1 MYSDESKKDLMRKME
16 EVERQNR
23 DRMVSGIGNL
33 IGVMVALTVI
43 LLLSALLFSLIKWL
57 RQDMRSIFSAGESP
71 IKSRARGIST
81 PA

>member
-33 IGVMVALTVI
+33 IGVMVALAGI

-57 RQDMRSIFSAGESP
+57 RQDMRSIFSVLIDSF
-71 IKSRARGIST
+71 R
-81 PA
+81 

>member
-33 IGVMVALTVI
+33 IGVMVALAVI

-57 RQDMRSIFSAGESP
+57 RQDMRSIFSENGDRS
-71 IKSRARGIST
+71 G
-81 PA
+81 

>member
-1 MYSDESKKDLMRKME
+1 MYSDESKKDLLRKME

-43 LLLSALLFSLIKWL
+43 LLLSALLFSLVKWL
-57 RQDMRSIFSAGESP
+57 RQDMRSVFSVLIDSF
-71 IKSRARGIST
+71 R
-81 PA
+81 

>member
-33 IGVMVALTVI
+33 IGVMVALTII
-43 LLLSALLFSLIKWL
+43 LLLSALLFSLVKWL
-57 RQDMRSIFSAGESP
+57 RQDMRSVFSVLIDSF
-71 IKSRARGIST
+71 R
-81 PA
+81 

>member
-1 MYSDESKKDLMRKME
+1 MYSDESKRDLIRKME

-57 RQDMRSIFSAGESP
+57 RQDMRSVFSVLIDSF
-71 IKSRARGIST
+71 R
-81 PA
+81 

>member
-57 RQDMRSIFSAGESP
+57 RQDMRSIFSVLIDSF
-71 IKSRARGIST
+71 R
-81 PA
+81 

>member
-1 MYSDESKKDLMRKME
+1 MRKME

-33 IGVMVALTVI
+33 IGVMVALAVI

-57 RQDMRSIFSAGESP
+57 RQDMRSIFSVLIDSF
-71 IKSRARGIST
+71 R
-81 PA
+81 

>member
-1 MYSDESKKDLMRKME
+1 MYSDESKRDLIRKME

-23 DRMVSGIGNL
+23 DRMISGIGNL

-57 RQDMRSIFSAGESP
+57 RQDMRSVFSVLIDSF
-71 IKSRARGIST
+71 R
-81 PA
+81 

>member
-33 IGVMVALTVI
+33 IGVMVALAVI

-57 RQDMRSIFSAGESP
+57 RQDMRSIFSVLIDSF
-71 IKSRARGIST
+71 R
-81 PA
+81 

>member
-1 MYSDESKKDLMRKME
+1 MYSDESKKDLLRKME

-57 RQDMRSIFSAGESP
+57 RQDMRSVFSVLIDSF
-71 IKSRARGIST
+71 R
-81 PA
+81 

>member
-1 MYSDESKKDLMRKME
+1 MYSDESKRDLIRKME

-33 IGVMVALTVI
+33 MGVMVALAVI

-57 RQDMRSIFSAGESP
+57 RQDMRSVFSVLIDSF
-71 IKSRARGIST
+71 R
-81 PA
+81 